1 MFIIKKIMG
10 YCDGCK
16 KFFMLTHTVNM
27 THKSGLK
34 EKLSC
39 CDDCADFYED
49 MQSHW
54 K

>member
-1 MFIIKKIMG
+1 MG

-16 KFFMLTHTVNM
+16 KFFMLTHTVHM
-27 THKSGLK
+27 THRSGLK